1 MWLERVKKALSRRIS
16 ILIDPGNPGKVR
28 RFAASRWLCTTISLL
43 VISLA
48 VGAGAYGLESALF
61 RNKLSRLERANQE
74 ILRRFAGLEK
84 SADSLTTLL
93 AYVQRHDIQL
103 RIQKGMEVL
112 PPDVRKLGIGGPAV
126 GSPEMVELLQMR
138 SPYYEKA
145 SQLTR
150 TIDELQRK
158 TQYQQESFA
167 EIDRKLK
174 KDDYIRDHTP
184 SIAPAAGYL
193 TSGFGYR
200 IDPFLH
206 CPKMHPGVDIA
217 NSSGTPI
224 VATADGTVTFAGFI
238 SGYGRMIKIDHGN
251 QIETRYGHLSVIY
264 IKPGQQVL
272 RGDVIGGMGNTGRST
287 GTHLHY
293 EVRIAGKAVNPI
305 NYFLRKEN
313 SRQIGF

>member
-1 MWLERVKKALSRRIS
+1 M
-16 ILIDPGNPGKVR
+16 
-28 RFAASRWLCTTISLL
+28 
-43 VISLA
+43 
-48 VGAGAYGLESALF
+48 
-61 RNKLSRLERANQE
+61 
-74 ILRRFAGLEK
+74 
-84 SADSLTTLL
+84 
-93 AYVQRHDIQL
+93 QRHDIQL

-112 PPDVRKLGIGGPAV
+112 PADVRKLGVGGPAV
-126 GSPEMVELLQMR
+126 GSPEMIELLQIR
-138 SPYYEKA
+138 SPYYKKA

-158 TQYQQESFA
+158 TQYQQESFV

-200 IDPFLH
+200 IDPFLY

-224 VATADGTVTFAGFI
+224 VATADGTVTFAESI
-238 SGYGRMIKIDHGN
+238 PGYGLMIKIDHGN
-251 QIETRYGHLSVIY
+251 QIETRYGHLSAIY
-264 IKPGQQVL
+264 IKPGQRVL

-305 NYFLRKEN
+305 NYLLSKEN